1 MKVSYPE
8 KNGKKTDLKFR
19 NSFGRYLITNFN
31 TWHGGIHLEGANKQI
46 RAIAD
51 GRIIGYRLKKQYLF
65 EEETNS
71 MVSTKENEASSEN
84 DNCKEKKG
92 FNYSNSFM
100 LLQHDIPLS
109 RTTVEKDNK
118 GNDVEKI
125 EKKYVTFYSLYNHL
139 MCLDELKKKTKKEEI
154 PIFLQKE
161 ETKVIANNKL
171 GATTKVE
178 GLNARVPVKGKIKWT
193 KSYNYTIK
201 VVIPNGTLVEKVKKE
216 GIEEK
221 IGNWAKVKYT
231 DPNGK
236 VYEDAYISTNLKGD
250 DTKRVEDLGNSYQI
264 TTTEDE
270 GEFIDQSSVSETD
283 KNKEGAII
291 YESTSKE
298 SNQKGIIA
306 NGNPVIIAKKDKN
319 WYQIEGKKG
328 YCYKND
334 FETKVYLDESKII
347 ADDITA
353 CDIPIKANDL
363 IGFTGAYE
371 HGAAGRKEYNTCQV
385 DVFMAEGAE
394 DFIDNCYGA
403 GSKEDKKYLSFPEC
417 TKIKKRIEVDIDLKQ
432 DTIVQV
438 LDVKDIYAKVK
449 IPPKP
454 KEKPVRAVFE
464 TSFLR
469 DSKNMSYSDSGGAHY
484 TIVDKTLFPKINAY
498 FNNKLPNADVRLEWY
513 KRCYKDG
520 TPLPGRG
527 STARKNKENEIITS
541 GKKAYRS
548 LEYTPVPKEE
558 KTKNP
563 KEFWIEINH
572 LDEKAVIE
580 MIPERILDP
589 KSIASTPTFNEY
601 VTNYDNRYE
610 QITYNRPNLKWLL
623 PNENDNIIAEEDLE
637 DKIYSSDINY
647 SHLVDHGVIYTIKP
661 KHFDEVNNAFGGKL
675 LGLDA
680 KLYYV
685 SGITKKK
692 NNNKVREKILYKQKE
707 HDKKLNFKD
716 KAHFK
721 GCRKVAAGDK
731 TEVLSNLKKGYL
743 AVPEKSNDILDK
755 ELEKATAVKAR
766 PTIIKDIKHDS
777 KIYRKLSFKSF
788 KGNTPHTETGWVE
801 ITNIK
806 EKDYFSAYNL
816 NKFGFKHFNAG
827 IEYMYDIQNVLGKPS
842 TDSHFIKT
850 LWDKID
856 VIKKDSVITNAELE
870 HAYRFLEIQD
880 EVSKM
885 VCKHKIEWSYI
896 FEEIKAEATEFYN
909 YAIETLYDKE
919 LHKDLHK
926 AKDEKLEG
934 LKVKVENLAFWTDL
948 RAAKYEKKK
957 TADDNTTSNEEQQP
971 VTNPVENNTTTEED
985 KVKLPERIMPN
996 TDEVTHF
1003 HPIAFIN
1010 HMKLIFGS
1018 GGINE
1023 DCPELVWGKKVSCEF
1038 RKRVVQ
1044 ISKRLECDPNH
1055 LMSIMALETAE
1066 SFDPSIDNEVGKDK
1080 DSEKKGYVGLIQFGR
1095 SAVDDINSRYFLHKA
1110 KLSKTALVGMT
1121 AEEQLCYVECFLLR
1135 HKGKLKTLTDF
1146 YLAVI
1151 FPADVGKGDQKD
1163 HAVFNSSLT
1172 LNYKTNGEVKKDVTY
1187 YRKYGYDAN
1196 PTFFKEETDK
1206 KGNKNGKTYV
1216 WEMTQKIKEVY
1227 DKGLE
1232 FKNTSINCECN
1243 NNCSC
1248 NKKCIDVK
1256 DKVSWITQFNKSER
1270 KRNSEG
1276 KLYMQTDACWRT
1288 SQKLLMSAGLGKT
1301 SGFKGGMIITAKE
1314 NDTNTSI
1321 AVTTEA
1327 KAGVDYI
1334 DAELEKGKPVLVG
1347 LNHTLNYR
1355 HNGKIINEGTTDHYV
1370 VIVGRGCEDDKV
1382 YYRFYEVGTSW
1393 PHHGKN
1399 SKNKLFLGADFSLK
1413 GKASHRS
1420 EEYFVS
1426 QVRKN

>member
-139 MCLDELKKKTKKEEI
+139 MCLDELKKKKKQEEI

-193 KSYNYTIK
+193 KSYKYTIR
-201 VVIPNGTLVEKVKKE
+201 VVIPNGTLVEKVTKE

-221 IGNWAKVKYT
+221 IGSWAKVKYT

-454 KEKPVRAVFE
+454 KEKPVRAIFE

-527 STARKNKENEIITS
+527 STARKNKENEIIAS

-623 PNENDNIIAEEDLE
+623 TNENDNIIAEEDLE

-647 SHLVDHGVIYTIKP
+647 SYLVDHGVIYTIKP

-755 ELEKATAVKAR
+755 ELEKATVVKAR
-766 PTIIKDIKHDS
+766 PTTIKDIKHDS
-777 KIYRKLSFKSF
+777 KIYRKLIFKSF

-816 NKFGFKHFNAG
+816 NKFGFKHFKAG
-827 IEYMYDIQNVLGKPS
+827 SEYMYDIQNVLGKPS

-856 VIKKDSVITNAELE
+856 VIKKDGVITNAELE

-880 EVSKM
+880 EVSKI

-896 FEEIKAEATEFYN
+896 FEEIKAEITEFYN

-919 LHKDLHK
+919 LHEDLHK
-926 AKDEKLEG
+926 AKDEKLDG

-948 RAAKYEKKK
+948 RAAKYEEKK
-957 TADDNTTSNEEQQP
+957 TTYDNATSNKEQQP
-971 VTNPVENNTTTEED
+971 ITNPVENNTTTEENE
-985 KVKLPERIMPN
+985 VKPPERIVPN
-996 TDEVTHF
+996 TDEVSHF
-1003 HPIAFIN
+1003 HPIAFVN
-1010 HMKLIFGS
+1010 HMKLIYGS

-1055 LMSIMALETAE
+1055 LMAAMALETVGK
-1066 SFDPSIDNEVGKDK
+1066 FDPSIDNGLGKDAK
-1080 DSEKKGYVGLIQFGR
+1080 GIGYVGLIQFGN
-1095 SAVDDINSRYFLHKA
+1095 SAVKELNKKYFHHKI
-1110 KLSKTALVGMT
+1110 KLTKTNLKAMS
-1121 AEEQLCYVECFLLR
+1121 AEEQLCYVEYYLSK
-1135 HKGKLKTLTDF
+1135 HKGELKTLADF
-1146 YLAVI
+1146 YLAI
-1151 FPADVGKGDQKD
+1151 LWPRAVGQGGNDNYIVFDDDSVGD
-1163 HAVFNSSLT
+1163 
-1172 LNYKTNGEVKKDVTY
+1172 KKSAY
-1187 YRKYGYDAN
+1187 HKN
-1196 PTFFKEETDK
+1196 PTFHREEDEYK
-1206 KGNKNGKTYV
+1206 KNSKGIIYERHGKTGGKTYV
-1216 WEMTQKIKEVY
+1216 WEIAEAIQEWY
-1227 DKGLE
+1227 DKGIPE
-1232 FKNTSINCECN
+1232 TNTSEDCTP
-1243 NNCSC
+1243 CSC
-1248 NKKCIDVK
+1248 DEKCIDLT
-1256 DKVSWITQFNKSER
+1256 DKVTWISQFNKSEI
-1270 KRNSEG
+1270 KDG
-1276 KLYMQTDACWRT
+1276 KMQTDGCWRT
-1288 SQKLLMSAGLGKT
+1288 SQKLLMSAGLSKT
-1301 SGFKGGMIITAKE
+1301 SGYKDGMITTAKE
-1314 NDTNTSI
+1314 NDEHTSI
-1321 AVTTEA
+1321 ALTTVA

-1334 DAELEKGKPVLVG
+1334 DAQLEKGNPVLIGVD
-1347 LNHTLNYR
+1347 HTRNYR
-1355 HNGKIINEGTTDHYV
+1355 HNGNLINDHTTDHYV
-1370 VIVGRGCEDDKV
+1370 TIVGRSCENGKT

-1393 PHHGKN
+1393 AHIGQHSN
-1399 SKNKLFLGADFSLK
+1399 NKLFLGDDFSLK
-1413 GKASHRS
+1413 GYKQNGSK
-1420 EEYFVS
+1420 EYTVS